1 MSPAFRFHRK
11 RLLSAALVVLGCW
24 LPAAVAGAAGGAS
37 APAAATGTPVAPI
50 AEVGTLS
57 GCTNP
62 MIGRNGDTGSG
73 KRAVFVDVNQMRPDS
88 DPVYTK
94 NAIFWTSRQNRP
106 GQSVLMS
113 GAFTANRKTVR
124 LAPLTS
130 GISDWR
136 SAVRSSAITVPAVNM
151 SSTGLTFTIPAN
163 LKYGPYA
170 YRIEDQDRA
179 VPPLEGIVN
188 RPEIQWILGT
198 PDSDS
203 SLQAPAHELVNCGAE
218 AGGKLRVFG
227 KNINGSKEAYLQSA
241 DNRLYPL
248 TVEHAD
254 DTAMVANVPAD
265 LAPGSYHVWI
275 GSAQKDLTASLPVP
289 IRIQPAPK
297 PPAVVSCP
305 GLVGDGATDNASALQ
320 ACLDKH
326 RSNGIRTVFKLPAG
340 QFAIS
345 RTIALRRY
353 QYLVGD
359 SEDTTLLVGKANSA
373 AATPAAWI
381 TGESYFG
388 VASLT
393 LRAPHRETILRATD
407 LGSDPRTHGHI
418 LIQRVNFD
426 VSADYTNGAQSAQ
439 LIKISGPDLRIVNS
453 TLSARKTMSIDYGDG
468 VLISG
473 NRATKGDYGIAN
485 SQNVVVT
492 KNLFGAQDEINEGV
506 VIGAS
511 RPMISGTTAN
521 ATRNFY
527 LGYNLFRNMTYTPTN
542 QFFTTDGGG
551 GAYLGRIAASSA
563 STVTLARDPN
573 WDMVGTSNPENVLMS
588 IVAGTG
594 VGQYRPLKSIKGRV
608 MELATPWDVV
618 PDSSSVINITTG
630 YLRITVS
637 HNEFR
642 NMHGHALNSVLF
654 FGGVFDSVIDH
665 NYNMNAGNGIAI
677 AAYGPYG
684 DNTYLPTFNIDCLN
698 NTVAEDGDPVFVMRT
713 ALRNVT
719 RGLAVQGMP
728 GATLS
733 GILVR
738 GNRIASPGMIF
749 FPNSFKDNYSVLVE
763 QNQARVEPWFGGSS
777 GPPGALIRNNRP

>member
-1 MSPAFRFHRK
+1 MKPAFRIRNHVWT
-11 RLLSAALVVLGCW
+11 AALALLGCW
-24 LPAAVAGAAGGAS
+24 HAVAGSAEPRAAS
-37 APAAATGTPVAPI
+37 APAVAPGTTVSPI
-50 AEVGTLS
+50 TEAGTLT

-73 KRAVFVDVNQMRPDS
+73 KRAVFVDVNRMRPDS
-88 DPVYTK
+88 DPVYEK
-94 NAIFWTSRQNRP
+94 NAIFWISRENRP

-124 LAPLTS
+124 LVALTP
-130 GISDWR
+130 GMADWR
-136 SAVRSSAITVPAVNM
+136 SAVRASAITVPAVNL

-170 YRIEDQDRA
+170 YRIEDLDRA
-179 VPPLEGIVN
+179 VPVLEGIVN

-198 PDSDS
+198 PDTDS
-203 SLQAPAHELVNCGAE
+203 SLEAPAHELVNCGAE
-218 AGGKLRVFG
+218 AGGKLRLFG
-227 KNINGSKEAYLQSA
+227 KNFNGSKEAYLQSA

-248 TVEHAD
+248 AVEHAD
-254 DTAMVANVPAD
+254 DTAMVAGVPAGM
-265 LAPGSYHVWI
+265 APGSYHVWI
-275 GSAQKDLTASLPVP
+275 GSQHKDLTAALPVP

-297 PPAVVSCP
+297 PPAVVSCA
-305 GLVGDGATDNASALQ
+305 GLTGDGVTDNAAVLQ
-320 ACLDKH
+320 SCLDKN
-326 RSNGIRTVFKLPAG
+326 RSNGVRTVFKLPAG

-345 RTIALRRY
+345 RTIVLRRY
-353 QYLVGD
+353 QYLAGE
-359 SEDTTLLVGKANSA
+359 SEDTTTLLGKANSA
-373 AATPAAWI
+373 AATPASWI
-381 TGESYFG
+381 TGESHFG
-388 VASLT
+388 IASLT
-393 LRAPHRETILRATD
+393 LRAPHRETMLRAAN
-407 LGSDPRTHGHI
+407 LGSDPRANGHI
-418 LIQRVNFD
+418 LIQRVNFV
-426 VSADYTNGAQSAQ
+426 VSADYTNGAGSAQ
-439 LIKISGPDLRIVNS
+439 LIKIAGPDLRIVNS
-453 TLSARKTMSIDYGDG
+453 TLSSRKTMSIDYGDG
-468 VLISG
+468 VLIAG

-551 GAYLGRIAASSA
+551 GAYLGRLAASSA
-563 STVTLARDPN
+563 SSVTLARDPN
-573 WDMVGTSNPENVLMS
+573 WDMVGTSNPENVVMS

-594 VGQYRPLKSIKGRV
+594 VGQYRHLKSIKGRM
-608 MELATPWDVV
+608 MELAAPWDVV

-642 NMHGHALNSVLF
+642 NMHGRALNSILF

-665 NYNMNAGNGIAI
+665 NYNMNAGDGIAI

-684 DNTYLPTFNIDCLN
+684 DNTYLPTFNIDCLD

-713 ALRNVT
+713 AARNVT

-738 GNRIASPGMIF
+738 GNRVASPGMIF
-749 FPNSFKDNYSVLVE
+749 FPNSFKDNYSILVE

-777 GPPGALIRNNRP
+777 GPPGAMIRNNRP